1 VQFFIDK
8 LVKEAMK
15 LKAFNAIQISQ
26 NLPKAVNRTLRAE
39 LDIKLQRYNFDIK
52 SKIKEVKSYMKKQKR
67 LRELKELKE

>member
-1 VQFFIDK
+1 
-8 LVKEAMK
+8 M
-15 LKAFNAIQISQ
+15 KAFYAIQISQ
-26 NLPKAVNRTLRAE
+26 NFPKTVNRTLRAE